1 MGLPKPKSRRERYLA
16 KMCGENVDVPAGR
29 TREEKY
35 LEHISKNGSSSGGC
49 TSFSSV
55 CYNANDYG
63 ISTDNDDNS
72 DSMQNLMLT
81 LSEKGGGIIFIPNGT
96 YIFKKQMEAYSNVSV
111 LGESI
116 DNTILKVVRETDNN
130 EGLALFYHQ
139 YASSRD
145 DVLNNPIKSCFF
157 KNFTVDMTDMYVKVW
172 NTGNKAF
179 YFKNVQDCVFEDL
192 KLIGTPA
199 TALGV
204 DCLKNT
210 HINRIYCENCG
221 RDWETGGEYGGA
233 AIGIGAGLLDDES
246 FTITN
251 CICKNSGHFG
261 IFVENQGIFNSNVY
275 YGKFDSII
283 ISNNKVIGSRG
294 NGIGVRKCDNVV
306 ISNNSITDSAEDGIY
321 LDQRCRKVI
330 IQNNEIR
337 NSGQAG
343 ITLRFST
350 DENDDEGTGIVME
363 DICIRNNIVDG
374 NSVGFLTEGNAD
386 KTNKTIYMTIKGNVF
401 SRNGKG
407 IEVMKTATHEH
418 TVVKEN
424 CYLNNTTQID
434 IDKAL
439 FTGRTVYN
447 EVYKNTTALSYSDL
461 EVGKKINPDGA
472 EVEQSD
478 CAISSMFLVEN
489 NLLEIYA
496 KSPNGASI
504 SFAQYDVS
512 KTFLERSSFVALGT
526 GDEKHTGI
534 KLNKDTKYVKVFI
547 DKVNESTS
555 YRFTTY

>member
-1 MGLPKPKSRRERYLA
+1 MR
-16 KMCGENVDVPAGR
+16 NVDAVKKLYKSMTGKEMQKEPGTLSEAVVKLAEDYSGGGG
-29 TREEKY
+29 
-35 LEHISKNGSSSGGC
+35 GSSI
-49 TSFSSV
+49 
-55 CYNANDYG
+55 YYDANSYG
-63 ISTDNDDNS
+63 IVPDNNDNS
-72 DSMQNLMLT
+72 DAMQDLMLM
-81 LSEKGGGIIFIPNGT
+81 LYEKGGGIIFIPNGT
-96 YIFKKQMEAYSNVSV
+96 YIFRKQMEAYSNVSV

-116 DNTILKVVRETDNN
+116 DNTILKVVRETDDNK
-130 EGLALFYHQ
+130 GLALFYHQ

-145 DVLNNPIKSCFF
+145 DVMNNPIKSCFF
-157 KNFTVDMTDMYVKVW
+157 KNFTVDMTDLYVKVW

-192 KLIGTPA
+192 KLVGTPA
-199 TALGV
+199 TAMGI

-233 AIGIGAGLLDDES
+233 AIGIGAGLLEDES

-261 IFVENQGIFNSNVY
+261 IFVENQGIFNASVY

-294 NGIGVRKCDNVV
+294 NGIGVRKCDNVI
-306 ISNNSITDSAEDGIY
+306 ISNNSIDGSAEDGIY
-321 LDQRCRKVI
+321 LDQRCRKVT
-330 IQNNEIR
+330 IQNNEIK
-337 NSGQAG
+337 NSGKAG

-363 DICIRNNIVDG
+363 DICIRNNTVDS

-386 KTNKTIYMTIKGNVF
+386 KTNKTDYLTIKGNVF

-407 IEVMKTATHEH
+407 IEILKTATHDN
-418 TVVKEN
+418 TVIDSN
-424 CYLNNTTQID
+424 CYLNNTVQID
-434 IDKAL
+434 IDKTL

-447 EVYKNTTALSYSDL
+447 ECYKNTKTFSYSDL
-461 EVGKKINPDGA
+461 EAGKKINTDGA
-472 EVEQSD
+472 EVEQSG
-478 CAISSMFLVEN
+478 CAISSMFMIEN

-496 KSPNGASI
+496 KNPNDASVAI
-504 SFAQYDVS
+504 AQYDAS
-512 KTFLERSSFVALGT
+512 KTFIERSSFAALGT
-526 GDEKHTGI
+526 KDEIYTGI
-534 KLNKDTKYVKVFI
+534 KLNEDAKFIKVFI
-547 DKVNESTS
+547 NNVNESTT